1 MQVSQLA
8 SMTITRVRV
17 LTTRIFTR
25 FTGQLVAI
33 PYVARNRKWLLLT
46 SAAWLL
52 FAAGCW
58 GTYLTMARSVRD
70 AFYREGVE
78 AVEDLAGK
86 VSPSV
91 LEKDVLSLNVALR
104 DLRGRPRVIWAAI
117 TDHRGLA
124 LSHTDPVRLNRPLPT
139 LAQERPLGV
148 VAGVNLVTGRT
159 PDGKHAIGFERP
171 ITFADVVVG
180 RVTLVMDA
188 AGLKQA
194 LATRRLVLA
203 LLAGASLLGVVG
215 LLWWRDRR
223 QQQRAHAIQLTL
235 EQSDRVGPYLLRER
249 VAAGGMAELFLADYE
264 REDGFRR
271 KVALKRILPHLAENP
286 DFVRMFTREARLAA
300 LLQHPNV
307 VQIFDYGKIGASY
320 FIAMEYIDGRNLGE
334 ILAHM
339 KIGLP
344 LEPALFIMTE
354 VAKGLA
360 YSHSH
365 CDEESGAPLNIVH
378 RDISPPNLL
387 VSFAGEVKISDF
399 GISQAS
405 SEPNLTQAGV
415 IKGKLA
421 YMSPEQALGQPL
433 DQRADVYAMGLVFH
447 ETLTG
452 LRVYRFSN
460 EIEALRAIPKR
471 EIEPLAA
478 IMKKIPPQLDAIVMK
493 CLAKEREARYPSA
506 EALYADL
513 AAFRRDQKIAFDAAD
528 MAAFMKTHFRH
539 GGEASRPLR

>member
-1 MQVSQLA
+1 
-8 SMTITRVRV
+8 MTIVRARVF
-17 LTTRIFTR
+17 TTRIFNR
-25 FTGQLVAI
+25 FTSRLVAI
-33 PYVARNRKWLLLT
+33 PFVVRNRKRLLLT
-46 SAAWLL
+46 GAVWLL
-52 FAAGCW
+52 FAAACG
-58 GTYLTMARSVRD
+58 GTYLTMARSARD
-70 AFYREGVE
+70 AFYREGVA

-86 VSPSV
+86 VSPFV
-91 LEKDVLSLNVALR
+91 LEKDVLALNVALR
-104 DLRGRPRVIWAAI
+104 DLRDRPQVVWAAI
-117 TDHRGLA
+117 TDHKGLV
-124 LSHTDPVRLNRPLPT
+124 LSHTDPAQLNRPLPT
-139 LAQERPLGV
+139 LAQERPLEV
-148 VAGVNLVTGRT
+148 LAGVHLVTGRT
-159 PDGKHAIGFERP
+159 RAGKHVVGFGRP

-188 AGLKQA
+188 AALKQA
-194 LATRRLVLA
+194 LATRLLVLT
-203 LLAGASLLGVVG
+203 LLVGAGLMGAAG
-215 LLWWRDRR
+215 LLWWVDRR
-223 QQQRAHAIQLTL
+223 QQHRAREIQRTL

-249 VAAGGMAELFLADYE
+249 VATGGMAELFLADYE

-286 DFVRMFTREARLAA
+286 DFIHMFTREARLAA
-300 LLQHPNV
+300 LLQHPNI
-307 VQIFDYGKIGASY
+307 VQIFDYGKIGEAY
-320 FIAMEYIDGRNLGE
+320 FIAMEYIDGKNLGE

-354 VAKGLA
+354 AAKGLA
-360 YSHSH
+360 YSHNH
-365 CDEESGAPLNIVH
+365 CDEQSGAPLNIVH

-433 DQRADVYAMGLVFH
+433 DQRADVYALGLVFH

-478 IMKKIPPQLDAIVMK
+478 IMKQIPPQLDAIVMK
-493 CLAKEREARYPSA
+493 CLAKERDARYPSA

-513 AAFRRDQKIAFDAAD
+513 AAFRRDRKIAFDAAD
-528 MAAFMKTHFRH
+528 LADFMKTNFRRGVEA
-539 GGEASRPLR
+539 GGLPR